1 LTDWADIQASAPPG
15 ASRTC
20 QRNPTRDWRSLS
32 LKLESELAIM
42 TILVL
47 EREVTGLVE
56 ANVDESV
63 DETGTGGMELS
74 PSGDLHRR

>member
-1 LTDWADIQASAPPG
+1 
-15 ASRTC
+15 
-20 QRNPTRDWRSLS
+20 
-32 LKLESELAIM
+32 M